1 MAIDWT
7 PKPPTDQP
15 WAGTRLLR
23 CPSAAPLAGL
33 TMDCDLLGCR
43 THYAGGRT
51 QPCQGASCPM
61 CLDGHSWR
69 WHGYLPL
76 YNPTTGRQII
86 LEIPA
91 LAAEDYHHQIEQYNT
106 RAGLKLTVR
115 RQNKRPNSR
124 VILTLEPY
132 PANGHVLP
140 VPVDVRRYLEHM
152 WGLDAEHPPARQR
165 GTRRPNIRHTIPLN
179 TPGESA
185 RPLHE
190 VITEA
195 LDHRS

>member
-1 MAIDWT
+1 
-7 PKPPTDQP
+7 
-15 WAGTRLLR
+15 
-23 CPSAAPLAGL
+23 
-33 TMDCDLLGCR
+33 
-43 THYAGGRT
+43 
-51 QPCQGASCPM
+51 M